1 MTWTTSCTGKMSPT
15 GRWIL
20 LPRPL
25 GKQVELLGLTP
36 SLSCPSRVY
45 EYPRIPPL
53 INRVPVK
60 IRRTQVGL
68 GVKSSFSA
76 HKGARKSHLPREQIK
91 LQTEELHSIR
101 GELSQIK
108 AQVDRLLENLER
120 MDQQRDQLPG

>member
-1 MTWTTSCTGKMSPT
+1 MTWTISCTGKMSPT

-20 LPRPL
+20 LLRPL

-76 HKGARKSHLPREQIK
+76 HKGARKSHLPQEQIK
-91 LQTEELHSIR
+91 RE
-101 GELSQIK
+101 
-108 AQVDRLLENLER
+108 
-120 MDQQRDQLPG
+120 